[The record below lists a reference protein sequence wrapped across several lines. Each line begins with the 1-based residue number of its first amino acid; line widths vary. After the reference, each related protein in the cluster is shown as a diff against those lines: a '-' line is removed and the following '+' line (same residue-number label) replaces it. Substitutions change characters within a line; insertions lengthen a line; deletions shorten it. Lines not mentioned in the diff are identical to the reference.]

1 MQAMKIA
8 SDSAP
13 TTIGELQEYLAEL
26 EAAWSTQDI
35 QFLGRFKDQ
44 PTYLATDKGV
54 GAAKCVY
61 MAEFGLVAV
70 LTESL

>member
-8 SDSAP
+8 SESTPA
-13 TTIGELQEYLAEL
+13 TIGELQQYLQEMQ
-26 EAAWSTQDI
+26 EAWSAEDI
-35 QFLGRFKDQ
+35 KFLGRFKDQ
-44 PTYLATDKGV
+44 PTYLCTDKGV

>member
-1 MQAMKIA
+1 MQAMEIA

-13 TTIGELQEYLAEL
+13 TTIGELQQYLADL
-26 EAAWSTQDI
+26 EAAWSTDDVHY
-35 QFLGRFKDQ
+35 LGEFKDQ
-44 PTYLATDKGV
+44 PTYLCTDKGV

-70 LTESL
+70 LTEPL